1 MSQPRS
7 TVASVMSPCTHT
19 IEKGALIREATRLM
33 QASDVRHL
41 PVLDEGRLCGVVSQR
56 DLLLAETLIGFESR
70 NAVVADAMT
79 IGAYAVPAE
88 TPLAEVARTMA
99 EKKYGCAVV
108 VAGPASEVVGIF
120 TTVDACRVLADQV
133 S

>member
-1 MSQPRS
+1 MTEPRC
-7 TVASVMSPCTHT
+7 TVESVMSPSPHT
-19 IEKGALIREATRLM
+19 IDAAQSLREASQLM
-33 QASDVRHL
+33 QSLDLRHL

-70 NAVVADAMT
+70 KAPVSDAMT
-79 IGAYAVPAE
+79 IGAYAVPVGA
-88 TPLAEVARTMA
+88 PLADVVRTMA

-108 VAGPASEVVGIF
+108 VSGPESRVVGIV
-120 TTVDACRVLADQV
+120 TTVDVCRVLAERL